1 MTTPTTSS
9 FRSLYPDVNPTNGL
23 PLNGVERIS
32 LVVACMVLIYGVVN
46 GEMIIAGVGLALTLV
61 AVVALSQKTGRRIRT
76 EAKNRFPAEDW
87 SEYRT
92 ASRLNLNLYIPLI
105 WLVIIGMTM
114 AGFWW
119 IPHDYSVIGGL
130 IIAAISGVL
139 IWFMPGANPVWNRR
153 LKDVQGASGAYA
165 EQDEQGVQWA
175 PINQQSQQGPPT
187 MH

>member
-1 MTTPTTSS
+1 MNSPTASS

-23 PLNGVERIS
+23 PLTGVERLT
-32 LVVACMVLIYGVVN
+32 LVVACMVLIYGCVN
-46 GEMIIAGVGLALTLV
+46 GELLIAGVGLALLLF
-61 AVVALSQKTGRRIRT
+61 AVVALSQKTARRIRS
-76 EAKNRFPAEDW
+76 EARNRFPAEDW

-105 WLVIIGMTM
+105 WLVIIAMTM

-119 IPHDYSVIGGL
+119 IPHDYSVLGGVL
-130 IIAAISGVL
+130 IAAISGVL

-153 LKDVQGASGAYA
+153 LRS
-165 EQDEQGVQWA
+165 EQGVQWA
-175 PINQQSQQGPPT
+175 PVNQHSQSSGPDT

>member
-1 MTTPTTSS
+1 
-9 FRSLYPDVNPTNGL
+9 
-23 PLNGVERIS
+23 
-32 LVVACMVLIYGVVN
+32 MVLIYGCVN
-46 GEMIIAGVGLALTLV
+46 GELIIAGVGLALTLL
-61 AVVALSQKTGRRIRT
+61 AVVVQSQKTARRIRT

-105 WLVIIGMTM
+105 WLVIIAMTM

-119 IPHDYSVIGGL
+119 IPHDYSVISGVV
-130 IIAAISGVL
+130 IAAISGVL

-153 LKDVQGASGAYA
+153 LQDASAQY
-165 EQDEQGVQWA
+165 DEQGVQWA
-175 PINQQSQQGPPT
+175 PVNQQGQQLGHRQGPAT